1 MTTKKTVLNMLV
13 MILAVAT
20 VLAACSSNTSNNGGT
35 PPATGEGNTPSNQGS
50 QPAPDTPEENQ
61 EPVTLRLVTWNDT
74 YQSLFDKFNEKYP
87 WITIEAVI
95 PPSGSDTDVIEKI
108 TALEAAGTPAD
119 LTWLSELGPYVAGDL
134 LEDLK
139 PYMEADASLATK
151 KLPDG
156 FFESMEMDGKRY
168 AVPFVDVPMWV
179 LVNKDLLAKHG
190 LEIPGNDWTYDDFRE
205 MAKAATD
212 PAAGEFGLT
221 NNFAVHFLSAV
232 AVANGVAPNLTWLNE
247 DLTQSVL
254 HTPAALAQVKWLQ
267 EMMTKDGS
275 MPGSAKAAELGGA
288 VNFVGG
294 KTLFDVGGD
303 WMLEPLRN
311 EAQFNWDVLPFPK
324 GKVMQATYHIYGPIA
339 MLSGSKNKDAAY
351 KWISFQFED
360 EAQQWKIDHGSNASV
375 ISEELNAYIDNS
387 VLWQGKNTEAVKMT
401 KDMCCVA
408 PGATVPGFSEYPW
421 GGATAA
427 IVLNGEDVNNM
438 IAPIEAWNK
447 KTQEL
452 RNAK

>member
-1 MTTKKTVLNMLV
+1 MNTKNTAMKMLMVVLA
-13 MILAVAT
+13 AVT
-20 VLAACSSNTSNNGGT
+20 VLAACSNNGGNNGKS
-35 PPATGEGNTPSNQGS
+35 PSPTGVASSQAPEESQVSPSAS
-50 QPAPDTPEENQ
+50 EENQ

-74 YQSLFDKFNEKYP
+74 YQSLYDKFTEKYP

-119 LTWLSELGPYVAGDL
+119 LTWLNELGPYVAGDL

-139 PYMEADASLATK
+139 PFMEADSSLGTK
-151 KLPDG
+151 TLPDG
-156 FFESMEMDGKRY
+156 YFASMEMDGKRY

-190 LEIPGNDWTYDDFRE
+190 LEMPGNDWTYDDFRE

-212 PAAGEFGLT
+212 PASGEYGLT
-221 NNFAVHFLSAV
+221 NNFGAHFLTAV
-232 AVANGVAPNLTWLNE
+232 AVANGVAPHLTWLNE
-247 DLTQSVL
+247 DMTQSVL

-288 VNFVGG
+288 VNFIGG

-311 EAQFNWDVLPFPK
+311 EAQFDWDVLPFPK
-324 GKVMQATYHIYGPIA
+324 GKVMQATYHIFGPIA

-360 EAQQWKIDHGSNASV
+360 EAQKWKIDHGSNASV
-375 ISEELNAYIDNS
+375 ISEDLNAYIDNS
-387 VLWQGKNTEAVKMT
+387 ALWQGKNTEAVKMT

-408 PGATVPGFSEYPW
+408 PGATIPGFSEYPW
-421 GGATAA
+421 TATAG
-427 IVLNGEDVNNM
+427 VVVNGEDVNAL
-438 IAPIEAWNK
+438 IAPVEAWNK
-447 KTQEL
+447 KTLEL
-452 RNAK
+452 RNAQ